1 VMCRCPS
8 PTTNLIIPATL
19 ATAAAATNHCTFL
32 PASQP
37 PHVASGSTD
46 RTRVSA
52 MQEHA
57 PALYPRDATLALC
70 QLRPG
75 VCLSV
80 CLSSQVVVPSK
91 CLDGSNWFFC
101 TGASFNSTYPTMCY
115 VLYGNSGRCRNVL
128 STQSDKGKPLV
139 R

>member
-1 VMCRCPS
+1 MMCRCPS

-91 CLDGSNWFFC
+91 CLDGSNWFFARVHLLIRPILPC
-101 TGASFNSTYPTMCY
+101 VMCY
-115 VLYGNSGRCRNVL
+115 MEIRVDVATCCQL
-128 STQSDKGKPLV
+128 SPIKV
-139 R
+139 NR